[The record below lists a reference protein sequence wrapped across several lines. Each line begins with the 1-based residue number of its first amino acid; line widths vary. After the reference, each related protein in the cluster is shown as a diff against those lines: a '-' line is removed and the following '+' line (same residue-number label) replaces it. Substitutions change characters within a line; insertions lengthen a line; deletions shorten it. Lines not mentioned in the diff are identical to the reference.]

1 MAKITQDWHIK
12 DNLWWIALLTFSRQL
27 DRLEFNSVIYLIHRA
42 SLQQTAVSVVK
53 ISMDSI
59 TSWLPLR
66 LKETEVQEQEAIAP

>member
-1 MAKITQDWHIK
+1 M
-12 DNLWWIALLTFSRQL
+12 LTFSRQL

-42 SLQQTAVSVVK
+42 SLQQTAVSIVK

-66 LKETEVQEQEAIAP
+66 LKRLRYKSKKQLFHAALKNDGVTPGRRSYSEG